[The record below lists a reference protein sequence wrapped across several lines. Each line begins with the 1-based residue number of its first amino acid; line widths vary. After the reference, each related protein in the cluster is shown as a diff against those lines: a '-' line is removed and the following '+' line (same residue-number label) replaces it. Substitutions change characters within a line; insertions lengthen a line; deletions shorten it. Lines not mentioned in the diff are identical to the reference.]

1 MRRYEDLGF
10 ISENRQ
16 PQRSYYIPKDGCTLL
31 NGEWDF
37 KFYDC
42 DFEESYEE
50 KEWDKIQVPSCWQL
64 KGYENPNYANVAY
77 PFPYDPPY
85 VPTHNPMGVYRRE
98 FDVEDTKRDT
108 YIVFE
113 GVSSCLELFIN
124 DKYVGY
130 SQGSHLQAEF
140 DITEYV
146 NAGKN
151 TLIAKVR
158 KWCSG
163 SYLEDQDFF
172 RFNGIFR
179 DVYLLSRPKGH
190 IKDIHITTDENVINV
205 EFGGSAEV
213 SLIDGGKVIQKKH
226 GENFVSFEVENPVL
240 WNAEKPYLYEIRF
253 EYMGETILQKVGF
266 VSYSIGENYEFLVNG
281 TEVKLKGVNHHDTHP
296 QNGWVMTDEEIKNDL
311 LLMKKLNINT
321 IRTSHYPPTPK
332 FLELCDE
339 LGFYV
344 MLETDLEC
352 HGIVNRE
359 AGGCGYDCIDNPEW
373 VCVNPKW
380 ENSFVDRMERAY
392 QRDKNH
398 CSIFSWSTG
407 NESGHGEN
415 HVAMIEY
422 IRKNDSKR
430 LVHAEDASRMSELSE
445 DYGVST
451 SHYADRADIF
461 SRMYEDIEGVTQ
473 KAENPNFKY
482 PYFLCEYSHAM
493 GNGPGDV
500 CDYWDLIYKH
510 KKLIGGC
517 VWEWAD
523 HTVLENGVAKY
534 GGDFKGEMTNDGN
547 FCADGMVFHDRSL
560 KAGSLEVKYAYQ
572 YMDCKLSGNAIVVHN
587 RYDFTNLSEFEFKY
601 QIKVD
606 AKTTEE
612 KTLVLD
618 VKPKGST
625 KIEVSLPKSC
635 TLGAYI
641 HCFLIDKSGY
651 TVAQKQLEIPLLPSE
666 NICLCENA
674 ETSEDESF
682 IVFKGDGFSYRF
694 SKDQGTFVSLLK
706 KGVEQLVA
714 PVRIT
719 SVRAPIDNERRVK
732 QNWYWQG
739 PWEAENL
746 DRQFDKVYECG
757 FDGKEITVK
766 GSLAGVSRTPY
777 LRYTLKYTVS
787 SEGIINATLD
797 ANVKDK
803 CTWLPRLGFE
813 FKTPYDRSEFSYY
826 GMGPYENYC
835 DMHHGS
841 MVDRYESCADD
852 EYVNYIMPQE
862 HGNHI
867 KTKVLDMKNGL
878 SFVAKDSM
886 EINVSHYSFQTLMQ
900 SNHQDEL
907 EKSDC
912 TNIRIDYKNSGVGSN
927 SCGPELL
934 EKYRLKEKEIH
945 FEFYIK

>member
-407 NESGHGEN
+407 NESGHGPN
-415 HVAMIEY
+415 HISMIKWL
-422 IRKNDSKR
+422 RTLNDGR
-430 LVHAEDASRMSELSE
+430 LIHCEDASRKGDNSNV
-445 DYGVST
+445 DVVSW
-451 SHYADRADIF
+451 
-461 SRMYEDIEGVTQ
+461 MYPSF
-473 KAENPNFKY
+473 ENIQEYLDNPENKK

-500 CDYWDLIYKH
+500 YHYNELFYKH
-510 KKLIGGC
+510 KRLIGGC

-523 HTVLENGVAKY
+523 HVVTDNGVEKY
-534 GGDFKGEMTNDGN
+534 GGDFEGEITNDGN
-547 FCADGMVFHDRSL
+547 FCCDGMLFADRSF
-560 KAGSLEVKYAYQ
+560 KAGTLEVKAAYQ
-572 YMDCKLSGNAIVVHN
+572 PMHTELNGNILTVTN
-587 RYDFTNLSEFEFKY
+587 RYDFTSFEGFKFVYTVEKDGIVISEQAFELKTQPHASDAIEIELPEATASYGMYLKCRMLSGDEEIAHTEHKIECETEKSQPKALAELCEDDRNIYCNADGFKY
-601 QIKVD
+601 
-606 AKTTEE
+606 T
-612 KTLVLD
+612 
-618 VKPKGST
+618 
-625 KIEVSLPKSC
+625 
-635 TLGAYI
+635 
-641 HCFLIDKSGY
+641 
-651 TVAQKQLEIPLLPSE
+651 
-666 NICLCENA
+666 
-674 ETSEDESF
+674 
-682 IVFKGDGFSYRF
+682 F
-694 SKDQGTFVSLLK
+694 SKLYGNFTSL
-706 KGVEQLVA
+706 VINDEEQLDS
-714 PVRIT
+714 RIKLT
-719 SVRAPIDNERRVK
+719 AWRAPTDNDRNIKYRWG
-732 QNWYWQG
+732 NYNIWQG
-739 PWEAENL
+739 ENL
-746 DRQFDKVYECG
+746 DCLFSKVYECSVI
-757 FDGKEITVK
+757 DGKIKVLGSIGGISRKPFFRYSLEISVFSD
-766 GSLAGVSRTPY
+766 GAIEFNLNG
-777 LRYTLKYTVS
+777 
-787 SEGIINATLD
+787 
-797 ANVKDK
+797 NVRESVV
-803 CTWLPRLGFE
+803 WLPRLGFE
-813 FKTPYDRSEFSYY
+813 FTMSGSGKEFTYY
-826 GMGPYENYC
+826 GSGPYESYS
-835 DMHHGS
+835 DMCHASSVGLYS
-841 MVDRYESCADD
+841 SDADK
-852 EYVNYIMPQE
+852 EYVNYVMPQE
-862 HGNHI
+862 HGNHTM
-867 KTKVLDMKNGL
+867 TKMLSIGNMKFT
-878 SFVAKDSM
+878 SDTTFDF
-886 EINVSHYSFQTLMQ
+886 NVSDYSSEMLTKAM
-900 SNHQDEL
+900 HTDEL
-907 EKSDC
+907 EKDGK
-912 TNIRIDYKNSGVGSN
+912 THVRIDYKNSGIGSN
-927 SCGPELL
+927 SCGPSLPEQFQ
-934 EKYRLKEKEIH
+934 LKEKEIS
-945 FEFYIK
+945 FKFKIERI